1 MGGAIDPVP
10 DALAER
16 EEMIPAPGMT
26 RQRGPR
32 PELHCAQCV
41 HHCTPR
47 LALASL
53 FHPAVTLRPIPEALR
68 DGGRLHRTA
77 TIAHLTSD
85 MPLRRSPASLDGFVA
100 AVRGAAQRLAGL
112 CGGFACGAGA
122 DPGHGLH
129 RLELY
134 TASLQREISKYAFL
148 PGTLDL
154 EKRGAGP
161 ACADASAA
169 QAEEVSAY
177 LEQLN
182 ERAGTLS
189 IYVIN
194 LDGRVVA
201 TSNWRRPDSFMG
213 EDLQFRPYFRDALSS
228 GTGRLFGIGTTRGEP
243 GYYLASALLDGN
255 RTVGVAVTKV
265 SLDQL
270 EQSWSTVEAPV
281 IVTDENGVVI
291 LGRCP
296 TGNSR
301 PCARWTRTR
310 AKAFDQTPQYN
321 RRAPRPWASRC

>member
-1 MGGAIDPVP
+1 MVLLLLCGVLLSGW
-10 DALAER
+10 LAY
-16 EEMIPAPGMT
+16 
-26 RQRGPR
+26 
-32 PELHCAQCV
+32 V
-41 HHCTPR
+41 
-47 LALASL
+47 
-53 FHPAVTLRPIPEALR
+53 VALR
-68 DGGRLHRTA
+68 VGQAQIQA
-77 TIAHLTSD
+77 T
-85 MPLRRSPASLDGFVA
+85 
-100 AVRGAAQRLAGL
+100 
-112 CGGFACGAGA
+112 
-122 DPGHGLH
+122 GLH

-154 EKRGAGP
+154 EKEVLALLAP
-161 ACADASAA
+161 DASAA

-291 LGRCP
+291 LGSVP
-296 TGNSR
+296 DWKFTALR
-301 PCARWTRTR
+301 PLDENTR
-310 AKAFDQTPQYN
+310 KAFDQTLQYN
-321 RRAPRPWASRC
+321 RRALSPLGIKVLSDLDQGARVVRVARDARRGVAWRVERREVSGG

>member
-1 MGGAIDPVP
+1 MVLLLLCGVLLSGW
-10 DALAER
+10 LAY
-16 EEMIPAPGMT
+16 
-26 RQRGPR
+26 
-32 PELHCAQCV
+32 V
-41 HHCTPR
+41 
-47 LALASL
+47 
-53 FHPAVTLRPIPEALR
+53 VALR
-68 DGGRLHRTA
+68 VGQAQIQA
-77 TIAHLTSD
+77 T
-85 MPLRRSPASLDGFVA
+85 
-100 AVRGAAQRLAGL
+100 
-112 CGGFACGAGA
+112 
-122 DPGHGLH
+122 GLH

-154 EKRGAGP
+154 EKEVLALLAP
-161 ACADASAA
+161 DASAA

-270 EQSWSTVEAPV
+270 E
-281 IVTDENGVVI
+281 
-291 LGRCP
+291 
-296 TGNSR
+296 
-301 PCARWTRTR
+301 
-310 AKAFDQTPQYN
+310 K
-321 RRAPRPWASRC
+321 